1 MSRTKA
7 KQSVDE
13 YIKFDKYISLNEISN
28 VIPTLTEIAKRE
40 VLFLTQKV
48 DKKAV
53 LDLSREFDISNEQ

>member
-13 YIKFDKYISLNEISN
+13 YIKFDKYKSLKEISK
-28 VIPTLTEIAKRE
+28 VIPTLTEIAKGG
-40 VLFLTQKV
+40 VLFLTEKV